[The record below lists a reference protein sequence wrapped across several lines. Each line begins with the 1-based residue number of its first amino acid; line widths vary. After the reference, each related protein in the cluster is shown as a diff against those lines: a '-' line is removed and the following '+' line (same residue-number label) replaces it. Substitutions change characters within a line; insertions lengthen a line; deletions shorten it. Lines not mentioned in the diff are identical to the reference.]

1 MRPHELD
8 FLKELFQWKQEGLP
22 RYDLLLPQ
30 PLYRRLMLWKF
41 SIVNEIICKFR
52 FFVYL
57 VMIVF
62 IFAFQELSKMVK
74 NAREEHSRRGGYVR
88 IFPTTE
94 TWSLY
99 GSILEFSSPNNQI
112 LHEHLFPDAMK
123 KHHPHNQVGFRNR
136 RLAARVFMSSEAR

>member
-1 MRPHELD
+1 
-8 FLKELFQWKQEGLP
+8 
-22 RYDLLLPQ
+22 
-30 PLYRRLMLWKF
+30 
-41 SIVNEIICKFR
+41 
-52 FFVYL
+52 
-57 VMIVF
+57 
-62 IFAFQELSKMVK
+62 MVK
-74 NAREEHSRRGGYVR
+74 NAREENSRRGGYVR

-123 KHHPHNQVGFRNR
+123 KHHPHNQAGFRNR